1 MPAGDPTLDAMLANR
16 RGRNALGAGGG
27 GALAS
32 SASMHALC
40 DDDDEAPSAPDVKRR
55 RGRSPEVIDLDS
67 ISPMKADDA
76 SSLIGSFAYSG
87 AYTAGPSSSAAAAA
101 AAAAPEPIEWL
112 TKRRNQSEA
121 ERAATIRTA
130 KLTLSKT
137 RGRAGGGG
145 GGGGGGTRSAGKRTG
160 GRGGSSG
167 RGGAAAR
174 KRRRS
179 VLDSEEEDE
188 EEEEAEESDESW
200 NSEAEAAAE
209 AAEAAEIEDDEIED
223 DEIEV
228 REIEVPGARKA
239 SRAVP
244 NTAAAGA
251 AAAGWGGRRL
261 IKTADVKGRAAT
273 GRAQAAPKA
282 APSGANLI
290 SDGLRKESAIAIDSD
305 EEDEDED
312 EEEADDDEEEDEGM
326 DDGDGEEEVGFEDGE
341 RGRPPETEAEARA
354 VVSRSLSACEAESR
368 QISSALAAIAPAAA
382 ASTTA
387 EDEVGAQDGALHLT
401 KGGDGQPLRVQP
413 ASLGGSARM
422 VLKEYQL
429 VGLNWLWLMWRVRAG
444 GILADEMGLGKTIQ
458 VIALICA
465 IKEAQSAQSGF
476 GGGHADGAD
485 DSARHCH
492 LVVAPASTLDNW
504 LREFGLWAPSLVV
517 AKYHGSQ
524 ALRSQMQR
532 DLDDSTFDVLVL
544 PYTYFEGEGAAS
556 QYDRRWLRRRRWGL
570 GVFDEAHALKTSGS
584 ARYKRLSQL
593 TIAHRL
599 LLSGTPVQN
608 NLHELLTLL
617 SFMLPRAFPPR
628 LADAFAVL
636 DKARRDRSSA
646 GARGGARG
654 GGGGGGGCG
663 GGGGRQ
669 AARDPDAVAIAKAR
683 RLLAPFVLRRRKS
696 EVVTHLLTSLMTSDR
711 L

>member
-1 MPAGDPTLDAMLANR
+1 MP
-16 RGRNALGAGGG
+16 
-27 GALAS
+27 
-32 SASMHALC
+32 
-40 DDDDEAPSAPDVKRR
+40 DDDEAPSAPDVKRR

-67 ISPMKADDA
+67 ISPLKADDA

-87 AYTAGPSSSAAAAA
+87 AHTAGPSSAA

-112 TKRRNQSEA
+112 TKRRNQSEE
-121 ERAATIRTA
+121 ERAAISRTA
-130 KLTLSKT
+130 KLALGKT
-137 RGRAGGGG
+137 RRRAGGGGRGGG
-145 GGGGGGTRSAGKRTG
+145 GGGGGGTRSAGKRPG

-179 VLDSEEEDE
+179 VWDSEDEDEE

-209 AAEAAEIEDDEIED
+209 AAEAAEIEDEIED

-228 REIEVPGARKA
+228 SEIEVCGAREA

-251 AAAGWGGRRL
+251 AAAGRGGRRL
-261 IKTADVKGRAAT
+261 IKTADVRKGRVAT
-273 GRAQAAPKA
+273 GRAQAAP
-282 APSGANLI
+282 SGANPR
-290 SDGLRKESAIAIDSD
+290 SNGHRKERAIIIDSD
-305 EEDEDED
+305 EEDEEEEDEED
-312 EEEADDDEEEDEGM
+312 EEEEKEEDEGM

-401 KGGDGQPLRVQP
+401 KGGDGRPLRVQP
-413 ASLGGSARM
+413 TSLGGSARM
-422 VLKEYQL
+422 MLKEYQL
-429 VGLNWLWLMWRVRAG
+429 VGLNWLWLMWRMRAG

-476 GGGHADGAD
+476 GGGHDDGAD
-485 DSARHCH
+485 DGARDGADDGARRCH

-524 ALRSQMQR
+524 ALRTQMQR

-584 ARYKRLSQL
+584 ARYHRLSQL

-646 GARGGARG
+646 QDGARG
-654 GGGGGGGCG
+654 GGRGGGGGG

-696 EVVTHLLTSLMTSDR
+696 EVVTHLLSSLMTSDG